1 MNLSNEQKSAY
12 EIVKSHLETERG
24 SVQAQLVAL
33 GSRMRELNN
42 SIGTLA
48 KHLQVDTP
56 TLFPT
61 SSAPRT
67 SAPRYANLSTRWAI
81 LDTLVDS
88 GPMATSEIAEAL
100 KSAGF
105 STRAASLANNVSA
118 VLTNTMRDVHQEVQ
132 SLQDGRWEL
141 NEKGK
146 HAIAHI
152 RTTPKFLRA
161 VRGAS
166 ERSASNEDT

>member
-1 MNLSNEQKSAY
+1 MNLSKEEKSAY
-12 EIVKSHLETERG
+12 EIVKARQEAERG
-24 SVQAQLVAL
+24 SIQVQLAVL
-33 GSRMRELNN
+33 GSRMRELNG
-42 SIGTLA
+42 SIATLA
-48 KHLQVDTP
+48 KDLQVDSA
-56 TLFPT
+56 TLFPLPPAVR
-61 SSAPRT
+61 SSG
-67 SAPRYANLSTRWAI
+67 PRYANLSTRWAI

-105 STRAASLANNVSA
+105 STRAANLANNVSA
-118 VLTNTMRDVHQEVQ
+118 VLTNTMRDVHHEVQ

-166 ERSASNEDT
+166 ERGANNEDT